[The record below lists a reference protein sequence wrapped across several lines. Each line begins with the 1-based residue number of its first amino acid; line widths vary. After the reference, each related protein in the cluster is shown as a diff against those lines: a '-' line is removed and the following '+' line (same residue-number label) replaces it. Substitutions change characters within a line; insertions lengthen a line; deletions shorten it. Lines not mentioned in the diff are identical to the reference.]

1 MENATP
7 LIYKK
12 IIEVMADI
20 NAIGKDRRNQQQG
33 FQFRGI
39 DDVMNELHSSLAKC
53 GVFVLPNVLD
63 ETRTTGKTSNNKDM
77 FYTRLKI
84 NFGFYAEDGSHVD
97 AVVIGEA
104 MDTADKASNKA
115 LSIGL
120 KYAMLQVFCIPTED
134 EKDPDANSP
143 QPAAG
148 TMQQQAAPA
157 QQPKK
162 PAAKFDFE
170 PKGGETTP
178 AEKKE
183 IGGLLASKY
192 GNGAPV
198 FSKDEAKKYSA
209 MRKDYTA
216 REVIDAIKKELQARL
231 TPTQTMQTAGDLMR
245 AQQEQQPQQQLPPAV
260 ETVKNVM
267 GGEIVQPEPQQATF
281 DDMAPADDTAKVG
294 NNGFD
299 IF

>member
-1 MENATP
+1 MAETP

-53 GVFVLPNVLD
+53 GVFVLPKVLE
-63 ETRTTGKTSNNKDM
+63 ETRTTGKTSRGGDM

-104 MDTADKASNKA
+104 MDTGDKASNKA

-134 EKDPDANSP
+134 EKDPDAVSP

-148 TMQQQAAPA
+148 TMQQQP
-157 QQPKK
+157 QQKK

-183 IGGLLASKY
+183 IGGLLSTKY
-192 GNGAPV
+192 PNGGAV
-198 FSKDEAKKYSA
+198 FSKDEAKKYSD

-216 REVIDAIKKELQARL
+216 REVIETIKRDLNARL
-231 TPTQTMQTAGDLMR
+231 NPTSTMKTAGDVMR
-245 AQQEQQPQQQLPPAV
+245 EQAQQAQQLPPQV
-260 ETVKNVM
+260 EAVKNAFD
-267 GGEIVQPEPQQATF
+267 GEVVTPPQPSFDEMQPVGEPT
-281 DDMAPADDTAKVG
+281 G
-294 NNGFD
+294 D

>member
-1 MENATP
+1 MAENTP

-53 GVFVLPNVLD
+53 GVFVLPKVLE
-63 ETRTTGKTSNNKDM
+63 ETRTTGKTSRGGDM

-104 MDTADKASNKA
+104 MDTGDKASNKA

-134 EKDPDANSP
+134 EKDPDAVSP

-148 TMQQQAAPA
+148 TMQQQP
-157 QQPKK
+157 QQKK

-192 GNGAPV
+192 TNGAPV
-198 FSKDEAKKYSA
+198 FSKDEAKKYSD

-216 REVIDAIKKELQARL
+216 REVIEIIKRDLNARL
-231 TPTQTMQTAGDLMR
+231 NPTSTMKTAGDVMR
-245 AQQEQQPQQQLPPAV
+245 EQAQQLPPQVEAV
-260 ETVKNVM
+260 KEAFN
-267 GGEIVQPEPQQATF
+267 GEVVASPQQPGF
-281 DDMAPADDTAKVG
+281 DDMQPVVEPTG
-294 NNGFD
+294 D

>member
-7 LIYKK
+7 LIFKK

-53 GVFVLPNVLD
+53 GVFVLPKVLE
-63 ETRTTGKTSNNKDM
+63 ETRTTGKTSRGGDL
-77 FYTRLKI
+77 FFTRLKI

-104 MDTADKASNKA
+104 MDTGDKASNKA

-134 EKDPDANSP
+134 EKDPDAVSP

-148 TMQQQAAPA
+148 TMQQQP
-157 QQPKK
+157 QQKK

-192 GNGAPV
+192 TNGAPV
-198 FSKDEAKKYSA
+198 FSKDEAKKYSD

-216 REVIDAIKKELQARL
+216 REVIEIIKRDLNARL
-231 TPTQTMQTAGDLMR
+231 NPTSTMKTAGDVMR
-245 AQQEQQPQQQLPPAV
+245 EQAQQLPPQVEAV
-260 ETVKNVM
+260 KEAFN
-267 GGEIVQPEPQQATF
+267 GEVVASPQQ
-281 DDMAPADDTAKVG
+281 P
-294 NNGFD
+294 GFD
-299 IF
+299 EMQPVVEPTGDIF

>member
-1 MENATP
+1 MAENTA

-53 GVFVLPNVLD
+53 GVFVLPKVLE
-63 ETRTTGKTSNNKDM
+63 ETRTTGKTSRGGDM

-104 MDTADKASNKA
+104 MDTGDKASNKA

-134 EKDPDANSP
+134 EKDPDAVSP

-148 TMQQQAAPA
+148 TMQQQP
-157 QQPKK
+157 QQKK
-162 PAAKFDFE
+162 PSAKFDFE

-192 GNGAPV
+192 ANGAPV
-198 FSKDEAKKYSA
+198 FSKDEAKKYSD

-216 REVIDAIKKELQARL
+216 REVIEIIKRDLNARL
-231 TPTQTMQTAGDLMR
+231 NPTSTMKTAGDVMR
-245 AQQEQQPQQQLPPAV
+245 EQAQQLPPQVEAV
-260 ETVKNVM
+260 KEAFN
-267 GGEIVQPEPQQATF
+267 GEVVASPQQ
-281 DDMAPADDTAKVG
+281 P
-294 NNGFD
+294 GFD
-299 IF
+299 EMQPVVEPTGDIF

>member
-53 GVFVLPNVLD
+53 GVFVVPQVLD
-63 ETRTTGKTSNNKDM
+63 EARTTGKTKSGGDM

-84 NFGFYAEDGSHVD
+84 KFTFYAEDGSFIES
-97 AVVIGEA
+97 VVIGEA
-104 MDTADKASNKA
+104 MDTGDKASNKA
-115 LSIGL
+115 LSVGL
-120 KYAMLQVFCIPTED
+120 KYALLQVFCIPTED
-134 EKDPDANSP
+134 EKDPDAVSP

-148 TMQQQAAPA
+148 TMQQQP
-157 QQPKK
+157 QQKK
-162 PAAKFDFE
+162 PAAKFAFE

-183 IGGLLASKY
+183 LGSLLSTKYPNGGA
-192 GNGAPV
+192 V
-198 FSKDEAKKYSA
+198 FSKAEAKKYSD

-216 REVIDAIKKELQARL
+216 REVIETIRRDLNARL
-231 TPTQTMQTAGDLMR
+231 NPTSQMQTAGDVMR
-245 AQQEQQPQQQLPPAV
+245 AQQAQQLPPHVEAV
-260 ETVKNVM
+260 KEAFN
-267 GGEIVQPEPQQATF
+267 GEVVTSPQQ
-281 DDMAPADDTAKVG
+281 P
-294 NNGFD
+294 GFD
-299 IF
+299 IY

>member
-1 MENATP
+1 MENTTP

-39 DDVMNELHSSLAKC
+39 DDVMNELHGSLAKC
-53 GVFVLPNVLD
+53 GVFVLPNVLA
-63 ETRTTGKTSNNKDM
+63 ETRTTGKTARGGDM

-104 MDTADKASNKA
+104 MDTGDKASNKA

-134 EKDPDANSP
+134 EKDPDASSP

-148 TMQQQAAPA
+148 TMQQQPQPA
-157 QQPKK
+157 KK

-170 PKGGETTP
+170 PKGGEATP

-192 GNGAPV
+192 ANGAPV
-198 FSKDEAKKYSA
+198 FSTDEAKKYSA
-209 MRKDYTA
+209 MRKDKTA
-216 REVIDAIKKELQARL
+216 REVIDAIKAELNARL
-231 TPTQTMQTAGDLMR
+231 NPTQTMQTADDMMR
-245 AQQEQQPQQQLPPAV
+245 AQQEQQQLPPAV
-260 ETVKNVM
+260 EAVKNAVN
-267 GGEIVQPEPQQATF
+267 GEIVQPEPQQPTF
-281 DDMAPADDTAKVG
+281 DDMEPADGAVG
-294 NNGFD
+294 D

>member
-1 MENATP
+1 MAENTP

-53 GVFVLPNVLD
+53 GVFVLPKVLE
-63 ETRTTGKTSNNKDM
+63 ETRTTGKTSRGGDM

-104 MDTADKASNKA
+104 MDTGDKASNKA

-134 EKDPDANSP
+134 EKDPDAVSP

-148 TMQQQAAPA
+148 TMQQQP
-157 QQPKK
+157 QQKK

-192 GNGAPV
+192 TNGAPV
-198 FSKDEAKKYSA
+198 FSKDEAKKYSD

-216 REVIDAIKKELQARL
+216 REVIEIIKRDLNARL
-231 TPTQTMQTAGDLMR
+231 NPTSTMKTAGDVMR
-245 AQQEQQPQQQLPPAV
+245 EQAQQLPPQVEAV
-260 ETVKNVM
+260 KEAFN
-267 GGEIVQPEPQQATF
+267 GEVVASPQQ
-281 DDMAPADDTAKVG
+281 P
-294 NNGFD
+294 GFD
-299 IF
+299 EMQPVVEPTGDIF

>member
-1 MENATP
+1 MAENTP
-7 LIYKK
+7 LIFKK

-53 GVFVLPNVLD
+53 GVFVLPKVLE
-63 ETRTTGKTSNNKDM
+63 ETRTTGKTSRGGDM

-104 MDTADKASNKA
+104 MDTGDKASNKA

-134 EKDPDANSP
+134 EKDPDAVSP

-148 TMQQQAAPA
+148 TMQQQP
-157 QQPKK
+157 QQKK
-162 PAAKFDFE
+162 PSAKFDFE

-192 GNGAPV
+192 TNGAPV
-198 FSKDEAKKYSA
+198 FSKDEAKKYSD

-216 REVIDAIKKELQARL
+216 REVIEIIKRDLNARL
-231 TPTQTMQTAGDLMR
+231 NPTSTMKTAGDVMR
-245 AQQEQQPQQQLPPAV
+245 EQAQQLPPQVEAV
-260 ETVKNVM
+260 KEAFN
-267 GGEIVQPEPQQATF
+267 GEVVTPPQQPGF
-281 DDMAPADDTAKVG
+281 DDMQPVDQSEQ
-294 NNGFD
+294 GFD
-299 IF
+299 IY

>member
-1 MENATP
+1 MENAKP
-7 LIYKK
+7 LIFKK

-39 DDVMNELHSSLAKC
+39 DDVMNELHGSLAKC
-53 GVFVLPNVLD
+53 GVFVLPTVLE
-63 ETRTTGKTSNNKDM
+63 ETRTTGKTKNGGDM

-104 MDTADKASNKA
+104 MDTGDKASNKA

-134 EKDPDANSP
+134 EKDPDAVSP

-148 TMQQQAAPA
+148 TMQQQP
-157 QQPKK
+157 QQKK

-183 IGGLLASKY
+183 IGGLLSTKY
-192 GNGAPV
+192 PNGGAV
-198 FSKDEAKKYSA
+198 FSKDEAKKYSD

-216 REVIDAIKKELQARL
+216 REVIETIKRDLNARL
-231 TPTQTMQTAGDLMR
+231 NPTSTMKTAGDVMR
-245 AQQEQQPQQQLPPAV
+245 EQAQQAQQLPPQV
-260 ETVKNVM
+260 EAVKNAFD
-267 GGEIVQPEPQQATF
+267 GEVVTPTEQQ
-281 DDMAPADDTAKVG
+281 
-294 NNGFD
+294 GFD
-299 IF
+299 IY

>member
-1 MENATP
+1 MENAKP
-7 LIYKK
+7 LIFKK

-39 DDVMNELHSSLAKC
+39 DDVMNELHGSLAKC
-53 GVFVLPNVLD
+53 GVFVLPTVLE
-63 ETRTTGKTSNNKDM
+63 ETRTTGKTKNGGDM

-104 MDTADKASNKA
+104 MDTGDKASNKA

-134 EKDPDANSP
+134 EKDPDAVSP

-148 TMQQQAAPA
+148 TMQQQP
-157 QQPKK
+157 QQKK

-183 IGGLLASKY
+183 IGGLLSTKY
-192 GNGAPV
+192 PNGGAV
-198 FSKDEAKKYSA
+198 FSKDEAKKYSD

-216 REVIDAIKKELQARL
+216 REVIETIKRDLNARL
-231 TPTQTMQTAGDLMR
+231 NPTSTMKTAGDVMR
-245 AQQEQQPQQQLPPAV
+245 EQAQQAQQLPPQV
-260 ETVKNVM
+260 EAVKNAFD
-267 GGEIVQPEPQQATF
+267 GEVVTPPEQQ
-281 DDMAPADDTAKVG
+281 
-294 NNGFD
+294 GFD
-299 IF
+299 IN

>member
-53 GVFVLPNVLD
+53 GVFVLPKVLE
-63 ETRTTGKTSNNKDM
+63 ETRTTGKTSRGGDM

-104 MDTADKASNKA
+104 MDTGDKASNKA

-134 EKDPDANSP
+134 EKDPDAVSP

-148 TMQQQAAPA
+148 TMQQQP
-157 QQPKK
+157 QQKK
-162 PAAKFDFE
+162 TAAKFDFE

-183 IGGLLASKY
+183 IGGLLSTKY
-192 GNGAPV
+192 SNGGAV
-198 FSKDEAKKYSA
+198 FSKDEAKKYSD

-216 REVIDAIKKELQARL
+216 REVIETIKRDLNARL
-231 TPTQTMQTAGDLMR
+231 NPTSTMKTAGDVMR
-245 AQQEQQPQQQLPPAV
+245 EQAQQAQQLPPQV
-260 ETVKNVM
+260 EAVKNAFDGEVITTPQPSFDEM
-267 GGEIVQPEPQQATF
+267 QPAGEPDGG
-281 DDMAPADDTAKVG
+281 
-294 NNGFD
+294 

>member
-1 MENATP
+1 MAENTP

-53 GVFVLPNVLD
+53 GVFVLPKVLE
-63 ETRTTGKTSNNKDM
+63 ETRTTGKTARGGDM

-104 MDTADKASNKA
+104 MDTGDKASNKA

-134 EKDPDANSP
+134 EKDPDAVSP

-148 TMQQQAAPA
+148 TMQQP
-157 QQPKK
+157 QQKK
-162 PAAKFDFE
+162 PSAKFDFE

-192 GNGAPV
+192 TNGAPV
-198 FSKDEAKKYSA
+198 FSKDEAKKYSDK
-209 MRKDYTA
+209 RKDYTA
-216 REVIDAIKKELQARL
+216 REVIEIIKRDLNARL
-231 TPTQTMQTAGDLMR
+231 NPTSTMKTAGDVMR
-245 AQQEQQPQQQLPPAV
+245 EQAQQLPPQVEAV
-260 ETVKNVM
+260 KEAFN
-267 GGEIVQPEPQQATF
+267 GEVVASPQQ
-281 DDMAPADDTAKVG
+281 P
-294 NNGFD
+294 GFD
-299 IF
+299 EMQPVVEPTGDIF

>member
-1 MENATP
+1 MENTP
-7 LIYKK
+7 LIFKK

-53 GVFVLPNVLD
+53 GVFVVPQVLD
-63 ETRTTGKTSNNKDM
+63 EARSTGKTKSGGDM

-84 NFGFYAEDGSHVD
+84 KFTFYAEDGSFIES
-97 AVVIGEA
+97 VVIGEA
-104 MDTADKASNKA
+104 MDTGDKASNKA
-115 LSIGL
+115 LSVGL
-120 KYAMLQVFCIPTED
+120 KYALLQVFCIPTED
-134 EKDPDANSP
+134 EKDPDAVSP

-148 TMQQQAAPA
+148 TMQQQP
-157 QQPKK
+157 QQKK
-162 PAAKFDFE
+162 QPAKFDFE

-192 GNGAPV
+192 TNGAPV
-198 FSKDEAKKYSA
+198 FSKDEARKYSA

-216 REVIDAIKKELQARL
+216 REVIDTIKKELQARL
-231 TPTQTMQTAGDLMR
+231 NPTQTMQTAGDMMR
-245 AQQEQQPQQQLPPAV
+245 AQAQQLPPQV
-260 ETVKNVM
+260 EAVKNAFN
-267 GGEIVQPEPQQATF
+267 GEVVTPPQPSFDEMQPVVEPT
-281 DDMAPADDTAKVG
+281 G
-294 NNGFD
+294 D

>member
-1 MENATP
+1 MSEEKP

-20 NAIGKDRRNQQQG
+20 NAIGKDRKNQQQG

-39 DDVMNELHSSLAKC
+39 DDVMNELHGSLSKC
-53 GVFVLPNVLD
+53 GVFILPNVL
-63 ETRTTGKTSNNKDM
+63 EESRTTGKTKSGGDM

-104 MDTADKASNKA
+104 MDTGDKASNKA

-134 EKDPDANSP
+134 EKDPDAVSP

-148 TMQQQAAPA
+148 TIQQQP
-157 QQPKK
+157 QKKK

-183 IGGLLASKY
+183 IAGLLSGKY
-192 GNGAPV
+192 PDGAPI
-198 FSKDEAKKYSA
+198 FAKEEIKKYSE

-216 REVIDAIKKELQARL
+216 REVIDAIIKELQARL
-231 TPTQTMQTAGDLMR
+231 NPTATMQTAGDIMR
-245 AQQEQQPQQQLPPAV
+245 QQEQVPPQVEAV
-260 ETVKNVM
+260 AAAI
-267 GGEIVQPEPQQATF
+267 GGEVVQPE
-281 DDMAPADDTAKVG
+281 ADSQK
-294 NNGFD
+294 D

>member
-1 MENATP
+1 MAENTP
-7 LIYKK
+7 LIYKQ
-12 IIEVMADI
+12 IIEVMADS

-53 GVFVLPNVLD
+53 GVFVLPKVLE
-63 ETRTTGKTSNNKDM
+63 ETRTTGKTSRGGDM

-104 MDTADKASNKA
+104 MDTGDKASNKA

-134 EKDPDANSP
+134 DKDPDAVSP

-148 TMQQQAAPA
+148 TMQQQP
-157 QQPKK
+157 QQKK
-162 PAAKFDFE
+162 TPAKFDFE

-183 IGGLLASKY
+183 IGGLLSTKY
-192 GNGAPV
+192 PNGGAV
-198 FSKDEAKKYSA
+198 FSKDEAKKYSD

-216 REVIDAIKKELQARL
+216 REVIETIKRDLNARL
-231 TPTQTMQTAGDLMR
+231 NPTSTMKTAGDVMR
-245 AQQEQQPQQQLPPAV
+245 EQAQQAQQLPPQV
-260 ETVKNVM
+260 EAVKNAFD
-267 GGEIVQPEPQQATF
+267 GEVVTTPQPSFDELQPVGEPT
-281 DDMAPADDTAKVG
+281 G
-294 NNGFD
+294 D

>member
-1 MENATP
+1 MAENTP

-53 GVFVLPNVLD
+53 GVFVLPNVLE
-63 ETRTTGKTSNNKDM
+63 ETRTTGKTSRGGDM

-104 MDTADKASNKA
+104 MDTGDKASNKA

-134 EKDPDANSP
+134 EKDPDAVSP

-148 TMQQQAAPA
+148 TMQQQP
-157 QQPKK
+157 QQKK
-162 PAAKFDFE
+162 PSAKFDFE

-192 GNGAPV
+192 TNGAPV
-198 FSKDEAKKYSA
+198 FSKDEAKKYSD

-216 REVIDAIKKELQARL
+216 REVIEIIKRDLNARL
-231 TPTQTMQTAGDLMR
+231 NPTSTMKTAGDVMR
-245 AQQEQQPQQQLPPAV
+245 EQAQQLPPQV
-260 ETVKNVM
+260 EAVKNAFN
-267 GGEIVQPEPQQATF
+267 GEVVASPQQ
-281 DDMAPADDTAKVG
+281 P
-294 NNGFD
+294 GFD
-299 IF
+299 EMQPVVEPTGDIF

>member
-1 MENATP
+1 MAENTP

-53 GVFVLPNVLD
+53 GVFVLPKVLE
-63 ETRTTGKTSNNKDM
+63 ETRTTGKTSRGGDM

-104 MDTADKASNKA
+104 MDTGDKASNKA

-134 EKDPDANSP
+134 EKDPDAVSP

-148 TMQQQAAPA
+148 TMQQQP
-157 QQPKK
+157 QQKK
-162 PAAKFDFE
+162 PSAKFDFE

-192 GNGAPV
+192 TNGAPV
-198 FSKDEAKKYSA
+198 FSKDEAKKYSD

-216 REVIDAIKKELQARL
+216 REVIEIIKRDLNARL
-231 TPTQTMQTAGDLMR
+231 NPTSTMKTAGDVMR
-245 AQQEQQPQQQLPPAV
+245 EQAQQLPPQV
-260 ETVKNVM
+260 EAVKNAFD
-267 GGEIVQPEPQQATF
+267 GEVVTPPQPSFDEMQSVVEPT
-281 DDMAPADDTAKVG
+281 G
-294 NNGFD
+294 D

>member
-1 MENATP
+1 MAENTA

-53 GVFVLPNVLD
+53 GVFVLPKVLE
-63 ETRTTGKTSNNKDM
+63 ETRTTGKTSRGGGM

-104 MDTADKASNKA
+104 MDTGDKASNKA

-134 EKDPDANSP
+134 EKDPDAVSP

-148 TMQQQAAPA
+148 TMQQQP
-157 QQPKK
+157 QQKK
-162 PAAKFDFE
+162 PSAKFDFE

-192 GNGAPV
+192 TNGAPV
-198 FSKDEAKKYSA
+198 FSKDEAKKYSD

-216 REVIDAIKKELQARL
+216 REVIEIIKRDLNARL
-231 TPTQTMQTAGDLMR
+231 NPTSTMKTAGDVMR
-245 AQQEQQPQQQLPPAV
+245 EQAQQLPPRGEAV
-260 ETVKNVM
+260 KEAFN
-267 GGEIVQPEPQQATF
+267 GEVVASPQQPGF
-281 DDMAPADDTAKVG
+281 DDMQPVNKSEQ
-294 NNGFD
+294 GFD
-299 IF
+299 IY

>member
-1 MENATP
+1 MAENTP
-7 LIYKK
+7 LIFKK

-53 GVFVLPNVLD
+53 GVFVLPKVLE
-63 ETRTTGKTSNNKDM
+63 ETRTTGKTSRGGDM

-104 MDTADKASNKA
+104 MDTGDKASNKA

-134 EKDPDANSP
+134 EKDPDAVSP

-148 TMQQQAAPA
+148 TMQQQP
-157 QQPKK
+157 QQKK
-162 PAAKFDFE
+162 TAAKFDFE

-192 GNGAPV
+192 ANGAPV
-198 FSKDEAKKYSA
+198 FSKDEAKKYSD

-216 REVIDAIKKELQARL
+216 REVIEIIKRDLNARL
-231 TPTQTMQTAGDLMR
+231 NPTSTMKTAGDVMR
-245 AQQEQQPQQQLPPAV
+245 EQAQQLPPQV
-260 ETVKNVM
+260 EAVKNAFN
-267 GGEIVQPEPQQATF
+267 GEVVTPPQPSFDEMQPVVEPT
-281 DDMAPADDTAKVG
+281 G
-294 NNGFD
+294 D

>member
-1 MENATP
+1 MAENTQ

-53 GVFVLPNVLD
+53 GVFVLPKVLE
-63 ETRTTGKTSNNKDM
+63 ETRTTGKTSRGGDM

-104 MDTADKASNKA
+104 MDTGDKASNKA

-134 EKDPDANSP
+134 EKDPDAVSP

-148 TMQQQAAPA
+148 TMQQQP
-157 QQPKK
+157 QQKR

-183 IGGLLASKY
+183 IGGLLSTKY
-192 GNGAPV
+192 PDGGAV
-198 FSKDEAKKYSA
+198 FSKAEAKKYSD

-216 REVIDAIKKELQARL
+216 REVIETIKRDLNARL
-231 TPTQTMQTAGDLMR
+231 NPTSTMKTAGDVMR
-245 AQQEQQPQQQLPPAV
+245 EQTQQAQQLPPQV
-260 ETVKNVM
+260 EAVKNAFD
-267 GGEIVQPEPQQATF
+267 GEVITPPQPSFDEMQPAGEP
-281 DDMAPADDTAKVG
+281 VG
-294 NNGFD
+294 D

>member
-1 MENATP
+1 METP

-12 IIEVMADI
+12 IIEVMKDI

-39 DDVMNELHSSLAKC
+39 DDVMNELHGSLAKC
-53 GVFVLPNVLD
+53 GVFVLPNVLE
-63 ETRTTGKTSNNKDM
+63 ETRTTGKTARGGDM

-104 MDTADKASNKA
+104 MDTGDKASNKA

-134 EKDPDANSP
+134 EKDPDAVSP

-148 TMQQQAAPA
+148 TMQQP
-157 QQPKK
+157 QQKK

-192 GNGAPV
+192 TNGDPV

-216 REVIDAIKKELQARL
+216 REVIDAIKKELQTRL
-231 TPTQTMQTAGDLMR
+231 NPTQTMQTAGDMMR
-245 AQQEQQPQQQLPPAV
+245 AQAQQLPPQV
-260 ETVKNVM
+260 EAVKNAFD
-267 GGEIVQPEPQQATF
+267 GEVVTPPQQ
-281 DDMAPADDTAKVG
+281 P
-294 NNGFD
+294 GFD
-299 IF
+299 EMQPAGEPDGGIF

>member
-1 MENATP
+1 MAENTP

-39 DDVMNELHSSLAKC
+39 DDVMNELHGSLAKC
-53 GVFVLPNVLD
+53 GVFVLPTVLE
-63 ETRTTGKTSNNKDM
+63 ETRTTGKTKSGGDM

-84 NFGFYAEDGSHVD
+84 NFRFYAEDGSHVD

-104 MDTADKASNKA
+104 MDTGDKASNKA

-134 EKDPDANSP
+134 EKDPDAVSP

-148 TMQQQAAPA
+148 TMQQQP
-157 QQPKK
+157 QQKK
-162 PAAKFDFE
+162 PPAKFDFE

-183 IGGLLASKY
+183 LGGLLSTKY
-192 GNGAPV
+192 PDGGVV
-198 FSKDEAKKYSA
+198 FSKAEAKKYSD

-216 REVIDAIKKELQARL
+216 REVIETIKRDLNARL
-231 TPTQTMQTAGDLMR
+231 NPTSQMQTAGDVMR
-245 AQQEQQPQQQLPPAV
+245 AQAQQAQQLPPQV
-260 ETVKNVM
+260 EAVKNAFD
-267 GGEIVQPEPQQATF
+267 GEVVTPPQPSF
-281 DDMAPADDTAKVG
+281 DDMQPTG
-294 NNGFD
+294 QSEQGFD

>member
-1 MENATP
+1 MAENTP

-53 GVFVLPNVLD
+53 GVFVLPKVLE
-63 ETRTTGKTSNNKDM
+63 ETRTTGKTKNGGDM

-104 MDTADKASNKA
+104 MDTGDKASNKA

-134 EKDPDANSP
+134 EKDPDAVSP

-148 TMQQQAAPA
+148 TMQQQP
-157 QQPKK
+157 QQKK
-162 PAAKFDFE
+162 PSAKFDFE

-192 GNGAPV
+192 TNGAPV
-198 FSKDEAKKYSA
+198 FSKDEAKKYSD

-216 REVIDAIKKELQARL
+216 REVIEIIKRDLNARL
-231 TPTQTMQTAGDLMR
+231 NPTSTMKTAGDVMR
-245 AQQEQQPQQQLPPAV
+245 EQAQQLPPQVEAV
-260 ETVKNVM
+260 KEAFN
-267 GGEIVQPEPQQATF
+267 GEVVASPQQ
-281 DDMAPADDTAKVG
+281 P
-294 NNGFD
+294 GFD
-299 IF
+299 EMQPVVEPTGDIF

>member
-1 MENATP
+1 MAETP

-53 GVFVLPNVLD
+53 GVFVLPNVLE
-63 ETRTTGKTSNNKDM
+63 ETRTTGKTSRGGDM

-104 MDTADKASNKA
+104 MDTGDKASNKA

-134 EKDPDANSP
+134 EKDPDAVSP

-148 TMQQQAAPA
+148 TMQQQP
-157 QQPKK
+157 QQKK

-183 IGGLLASKY
+183 IGGLLSTKY
-192 GNGAPV
+192 PNGGAV
-198 FSKDEAKKYSA
+198 FSKDEAKKYSD

-216 REVIDAIKKELQARL
+216 REVIETIKRDLNARL
-231 TPTQTMQTAGDLMR
+231 NPTSTMKTAGDVMR
-245 AQQEQQPQQQLPPAV
+245 EQAQQAQQLPPQV
-260 ETVKNVM
+260 EVVKEAFN
-267 GGEIVQPEPQQATF
+267 GEVVTTPQPSFEEMQPVGEP
-281 DDMAPADDTAKVG
+281 VG
-294 NNGFD
+294 D